1 MGHVEKVDLSSLRVP
16 IEVQLWD
23 LAGAEVTFY
32 QLRDDEVLEEGAER
46 TRALGV
52 KGIGVAQQMTEKPGV
67 VEVELRGLDEALPQI
82 GMIGLK
88 LEHDV

>member
-32 QLRDDEVLEEGAER
+32 KLRDDEVLEEGAER

-52 KGIGVAQQMTEKPGV
+52 KGIGVA
-67 VEVELRGLDEALPQI
+67 
-82 GMIGLK
+82 
-88 LEHDV
+88 

>member
-32 QLRDDEVLEEGAER
+32 QLRDDEVLEEGTER

-52 KGIGVAQQMTEKPGV
+52 KGIGVA
-67 VEVELRGLDEALPQI
+67 
-82 GMIGLK
+82 
-88 LEHDV
+88 

>member
-1 MGHVEKVDLSSLRVP
+1 MGHVKKVDLSSLRVP

-32 QLRDDEVLEEGAER
+32 KLRDDEVLEEGAER

-52 KGIGVAQQMTEKPGV
+52 KGIGVA
-67 VEVELRGLDEALPQI
+67 
-82 GMIGLK
+82 
-88 LEHDV
+88 